1 VRMPGFTIALS
12 CVGFDIDQEELG
24 ILILRKM
31 TPRGMGVQLT
41 KTPGNRFMSFA
52 VKVLASK
59 HQYMMFVQCLSQ
71 LQGG

>member
-1 VRMPGFTIALS
+1 MPGLTITLS
-12 CVGFDIDQEELG
+12 CIGFDIDQEELR
-24 ILILRKM
+24 ILVLRKM
-31 TPRGMGVQLT
+31 TPRGMNVQLT
-41 KTPGNRFMSFA
+41 KASGNRFMSFA